1 MRDILDLC
9 ISIDERAETLY
20 RGLATSTTNPHL
32 REIFALLAAD
42 EAEHTGWWDGLR
54 EAWSRGL
61 LPRIAE
67 DTVDLIDRLEELDAE
82 LALVQATG
90 LEALSDN
97 EALELAARAEFFMI
111 DPIFGELIEL
121 TEPAQAEQRHM
132 AYRQHLDRLITAIGT
147 HYSNGS
153 LAQLLAT
160 VLSRTWQD
168 NMRLAVYAM
177 RDMLTGLYNRRA
189 LYSRL
194 PQWSAWST
202 RYGTPL
208 AVLLVDIDLFKRV
221 NDQFGHASG
230 DEALRALGQALL
242 ATVRAADFVVRYG
255 GDEFAIVAPE
265 TDADGY
271 QGLGCRIIETVKG
284 LEIHDF
290 HGNRIPLAV
299 SVGGVIIDDPPG
311 SPPRHPD
318 ALLASADQSLYA
330 AKRAGRNRVG
340 SPIVLGGPHSAGA
353 GV

>member
-9 ISIDERAETLY
+9 VSIDERAEALY
-20 RGLATSTTNPHL
+20 RGLATSTANPDL
-32 REIFALLAAD
+32 REVFALLAAD
-42 EAEHTGWWDGLR
+42 EAEHTGWWGELC
-54 EAWSRGL
+54 EAWNRGL
-61 LPRIAE
+61 LPRIAD
-67 DTVDLIDRLEELDAE
+67 DTRDLIGRLEELDAE
-82 LALVQATG
+82 LALAQTTG
-90 LEALSDN
+90 LAALTDD

-132 AYRQHLDRLITAIGT
+132 AYQHHLDRLITAIGT
-147 HYSNGS
+147 HYSDGS

-202 RYGTPL
+202 RYGNPL
-208 AVLLVDIDLFKRV
+208 AVLLVDVDLFKSV
-221 NDQFGHASG
+221 NDQYGHASG
-230 DEALRALGQALL
+230 DEALRALGHALL
-242 ATVRAADFVVRYG
+242 GTVRAADLVVRYG

-265 TDADGY
+265 TDAEGY
-271 QGLGCRIIETVKG
+271 RGLGRRIVETVKG
-284 LEIHDF
+284 LEVHDF
-290 HGNRIPLAV
+290 HGNRIPLGV
-299 SVGGVIIDDPPG
+299 SVGGVIIDDAPG

-318 ALLASADQSLYA
+318 ALLASADQSLYE
-330 AKRAGRNRVG
+330 AKRDGRDRIGAPV
-340 SPIVLGGPHSAGA
+340 VLGGPHSAG
-353 GV
+353 V